1 MHITIAHLGNHPHIH
16 IHDAIAA
23 LAVIFALG
31 LLALAAQ
38 RGSK

>member
-1 MHITIAHLGNHPHIH
+1 MNTILSHIGNHPHIH

-31 LLALAAQ
+31 LLALVAK
-38 RGSK
+38 RRVK